1 MKSQPNAGKR
11 RLRRAVAGVAALA
24 AAAAGVFAGTAGAAA
39 DEREIDPQLVV
50 YVEVNSNDLANV
62 ADYTLEGSGEAA
74 VDMAMIFAA
83 NINYD
88 GEKAYLHF
96 NERVTE
102 TLQDA
107 ENQIRPVQAKGTK
120 VLLSVLGNHQGAGF
134 ANFTSYEAADAFA
147 AQLADAVT
155 TYGLDGI
162 DFDDEWTNYGANG
175 TPQPNAESFGWLV
188 TALRDRLGP
197 DKVISL
203 YAIGPSYTTTDFTL
217 FDAAGTIDYAW
228 NPYYPT
234 YDAPTVPGLE
244 DRARLGAAAIDLS
257 QTPATTAA
265 DFAERTVQDGYGI
278 YVAYNL
284 TGTDQSAYLS
294 GITEP
299 LKGSATVYKAPAAP
313 DTTRPTVEL
322 AGPASNRPQPELNV
336 SLSAQD
342 DRGLATIVANVYQ
355 HGKLVTSTQTDA
367 AGMAQ
372 ATHTATVAL
381 PDGHY
386 ILRYNAHDTS
396 GNVSKTKTQPF
407 TIDSTP

>member
-1 MKSQPNAGKR
+1 MSASNPRKR
-11 RLRRAVAGVAALA
+11 WLRRAMATTAAVAVA
-24 AAAAGVFAGTAGAAA
+24 TAGMIGGAMGAVA
-39 DEREIDPQLVV
+39 DEQEVDPQLVV

-62 ADYTLEGSGEAA
+62 ADYTLEDTGKAA

-102 TLQDA
+102 TLEDA

-175 TPQPNAESFGWLV
+175 TPQPNAQSFGWLA

-197 DKVISL
+197 DKIISL

-234 YDAPTVPGLE
+234 YDAPTVAGLE

-257 QTPATTAA
+257 QTSAATAA
-265 DFAERTVQDGYGI
+265 DFARRTVQDGYGI

-299 LKGSATVYKAPAAP
+299 LKGSATVYKAPAEP

-322 AGPASNRPQPELNV
+322 ASPASNRPQSELNV
-336 SLSAQD
+336 SLSVQD
-342 DRGLATIVANVYQ
+342 DRGVATVVANVYQ
-355 HGKLVTSTQTDA
+355 HGVLVTSTQTDA
-367 AGMAQ
+367 GGAAQ
-372 ATHTATVAL
+372 AVHTATVAL

-386 ILRYNAHDTS
+386 VLRYNAHDTS

-407 TIDSTP
+407 TIESTP